1 MADGDGDLVRS
12 IKITATGENIDQTTQ
27 STLALGDAVGDL
39 TDKNQLLSDANSA
52 WNSVI
57 GSLGGSFTS
66 LAGILTG
73 GVVAGIGALL
83 DYTVKANKDLADM
96 ATLAHQTG

>member
-1 MADGDGDLVRS
+1 MADSDGGDLVRS

-39 TDKNQLLSDANSA
+39 TDKNALLSDANSA

-57 GSLGGSFTS
+57 GSLDRWKS
-66 LAGILTG
+66 
-73 GVVAGIGALL
+73 
-83 DYTVKANKDLADM
+83 NR
-96 ATLAHQTG
+96 